1 MNILGSPV
9 PHPLEKHKRLTLI
22 VKNLAA
28 IRALAAFLS

>member
-1 MNILGSPV
+1 MNKQISPV